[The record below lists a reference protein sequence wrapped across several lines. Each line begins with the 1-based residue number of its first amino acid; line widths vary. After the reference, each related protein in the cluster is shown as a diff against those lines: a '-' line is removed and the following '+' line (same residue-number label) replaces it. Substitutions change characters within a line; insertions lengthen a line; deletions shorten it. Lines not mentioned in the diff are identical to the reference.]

1 MSLHV
6 YDYINNK
13 NIVFDN
19 TQDLIAY
26 KFQRASHADFWYQN
40 KLTLIWTENCIH
52 RFFDYHTRIFI
63 CALVEYQRVSWI
75 LGFWVYWHML
85 INGKGLYYKIKKK
98 MGLVGP
104 PVGSNL
110 W

>member
-26 KFQRASHADFWYQN
+26 KFQRASHADF
-40 KLTLIWTENCIH
+40 
-52 RFFDYHTRIFI
+52 
-63 CALVEYQRVSWI
+63 
-75 LGFWVYWHML
+75 
-85 INGKGLYYKIKKK
+85 
-98 MGLVGP
+98 
-104 PVGSNL
+104 
-110 W
+110 